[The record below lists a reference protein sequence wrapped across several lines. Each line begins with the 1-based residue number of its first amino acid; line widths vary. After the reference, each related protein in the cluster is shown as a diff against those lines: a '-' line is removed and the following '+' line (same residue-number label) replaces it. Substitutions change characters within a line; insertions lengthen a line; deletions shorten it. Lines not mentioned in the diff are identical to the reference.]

1 MSDPRDAIR
10 VAIREMNQSWLEG
23 RIDDVAAYLTDGVVF
38 VAPGLERRIAGKP
51 ACLKSFADYV
61 AQAKTHRFDAR
72 EPAIDLMPGGDIA
85 VATYSFEVVYE
96 IGGQTFQESRKE
108 IAVFQRESG
117 EWRMGWRTQ
126 LQ

>member
-1 MSDPRDAIR
+1 
-10 VAIREMNQSWLEG
+10 
-23 RIDDVAAYLTDGVVF
+23 
-38 VAPGLERRIAGKP
+38 
-51 ACLKSFADYV
+51 
-61 AQAKTHRFDAR
+61 
-72 EPAIDLMPGGDIA
+72 MPGGDIA